1 MGPYEVT
8 PLSSV
13 SGYRFYVANAHNGRP
28 RFIRMP
34 SEPAVELRRLRESSS
49 FRTYE
54 VIRRMSM
61 CYGMMDSKLSELIGL
76 VSSVRSPGRSGRSSY
91 RDLESSTMELCQT
104 LSDFLS
110 RMYACKNLAA
120 VSAKCCGVDAEF
132 RDLKRS
138 SLGFEAS
145 LMVNLR
151 NYVVHVDMMPLEVD
165 PGTGAVVFTRRCGSD
180 QMWSADQR
188 RYLRSV
194 DLEGLLVTYRG
205 MLDVFYARF
214 FGMLSRASSADLRE
228 CRGEIGAVN
237 RRVGFELV
245 RFDPFA
251 EARERL
257 AEA

>member
-1 MGPYEVT
+1 
-8 PLSSV
+8 
-13 SGYRFYVANAHNGRP
+13 
-28 RFIRMP
+28 MP

-76 VSSVRSPGRSGRSSY
+76 VSSVRSSGRSGRSSY
-91 RDLESSTMELCQT
+91 RDLESSAMELCQT

-120 VSAKCCGVDAEF
+120 VSAKRCGVDAEF

-151 NYVVHVDMMPLEVD
+151 NYVVHVDMLPLEIDIGSGRV
-165 PGTGAVVFTRRCGSD
+165 AFTRRCRGD
-180 QMWSADQR
+180 EMWNTAQR
-188 RYLRSV
+188 IYLRDADIESF
-194 DLEGLLVTYRG
+194 LVAYSDMVASFYRE
-205 MLDVFYARF
+205 Y
-214 FGMLSRASSADLRE
+214 FGILVAAVHPKLGA
-228 CRGEIGAVN
+228 CKQEIGEMN
-237 RRVGFELV
+237 RRLGFEMV
-245 RFDPFA
+245 RFDPMA
-251 EARERL
+251 GMKT
-257 AEA
+257 

>member
-1 MGPYEVT
+1 M
-8 PLSSV
+8 SSD
-13 SGYRFYVANAHNGRP
+13 P
-28 RFIRMP
+28 RR
-34 SEPAVELRRLRESSS
+34 ELRRLQDSPVFKTYTELRRMLMCYEMMASKLDELRDAIREVRRKGAAHWS
-49 FRTYE
+49 RYE
-54 VIRRMSM
+54 V
-61 CYGMMDSKLSELIGL
+61 
-76 VSSVRSPGRSGRSSY
+76 
-91 RDLESSTMELCQT
+91 LESETMRLCQ
-104 LSDFLS
+104 LLADFLS
-110 RMYACKNLAA
+110 RMYSCKNLAS
-120 VSAKCCGVDAEF
+120 VTAKRHGIDREF
-132 RDLKRS
+132 RALKHDG
-138 SLGFEAS
+138 LGFEAS
-145 LMVNLR
+145 VVVNLR
-151 NYVVHVDMMPLEVD
+151 NYVVHVDLMPLEVD